1 MEIFYFR
8 SSPRRFPK
16 NRVRY
21 NLLKNQKLN
30 LFVILFGL
38 FTLFVDGECYSQ
50 SEKPEVL
57 VTVIFAKETEAC
69 APNGYASNYDY
80 QITQKKCNPI
90 YYDKLS
96 ELGITVAHKLPPD
109 KIPLKELFR
118 LVNWYSDKCTL
129 KEPCKEPD
137 DRYSI
142 ILAFEFQMKDTKGVE
157 VSLERRIP
165 VDLKS
170 HFNEDPNLGKYSAG
184 GMLDEGGHWINHQ
197 RADLFLPG
205 YGVEWA
211 LTVGEFSWTLL
222 TTKEIEE

>member
-1 MEIFYFR
+1 MGGKMKIHFFR
-8 SSPRRFPK
+8 NSPS
-16 NRVRY
+16 RY
-21 NLLKNQKLN
+21 TKKWIRCQLLRNSELI
-30 LFVILFGL
+30 LFVIVFEL
-38 FTLFVDGECYSQ
+38 FTLFVNGECYSQ
-50 SEKPEVL
+50 NEKPEVL

-69 APNGYASNYDY
+69 APNGYASNYDT
-80 QITQKKCNPI
+80 QSRQKKCNPL

-129 KEPCKEPD
+129 KAPCKDPE

-142 ILAFEFQMKDTKGVE
+142 ILAFEFQMKDTKGIE
-157 VSLERRIP
+157 VSLKRRVP
-165 VDLKS
+165 EDLKS
-170 HFNEDPNLGKYSAG
+170 DFEADSDLGNYSAE

-205 YGVEWA
+205 YGVKWILKA
-211 LTVGEFSWTLL
+211 GEYSWTLL
-222 TTKEIEE
+222 TTK

>member
-1 MEIFYFR
+1 MVIFYFR
-8 SSPRRFPK
+8 NSPRRFFK

-21 NLLKNQKLN
+21 YLLRNKKLV
-30 LFVILFGL
+30 LSFILVGV
-38 FTLFVDGECYSQ
+38 FTLFVGGECYSQ
-50 SEKPEVL
+50 NERPEVL

-69 APNGYASNYDY
+69 APGGYTSNYDY
-80 QITQKKCNPI
+80 QNQKKKCTAL

-109 KIPLKELFR
+109 EIPLKVLFR

-142 ILAFEFQMKDTKGVE
+142 ILAFEFQMKDKKGME

-165 VDLKS
+165 EYLKS
-170 HFNEDPNLGKYSAG
+170 DFDGDPNHGKYTARG
-184 GMLDEGGHWINHQ
+184 ILDEGGHWINHQ

-205 YGVEWA
+205 YGVEWVLKA
-211 LTVGEFSWTLL
+211 GEYSWTLL
-222 TTKEIEE
+222 TTK